1 MNNAKWMLPVT
12 MLLLSGLMTAQSL
25 TNWTVAAQVPFEFVA
40 NNRIIPAGQ
49 CLVKSSSMDSG
60 RQVLAIGN
68 FSAHKS
74 LLAQPNRAESK
85 AASGKT
91 VMIFKHYGDRYF
103 LSSIRIEGSNLIY
116 RLPESRAE
124 VELRAQNA
132 EGSQTSLAA
141 ALRY

>member
-1 MNNAKWMLPVT
+1 MKNAKWMLPVM
-12 MLLLSGLMTAQSL
+12 MLLLSGLMAAQSL

-40 NNRIIPAGQ
+40 SNRIIPAGH
-49 CLVKSSSMDSG
+49 CVVKSSGMDSG

-74 LLAQPNRAESK
+74 ALAQPDRAESK

-91 VMIFKHYGDRYF
+91 VMVFKRYGDRYF

-116 RLPESRAE
+116 KLPESKAE
-124 VELRAQNA
+124 TELRAQNVA
-132 EGSQTSLAA
+132 ASQTNLVAA
-141 ALRY
+141 VR